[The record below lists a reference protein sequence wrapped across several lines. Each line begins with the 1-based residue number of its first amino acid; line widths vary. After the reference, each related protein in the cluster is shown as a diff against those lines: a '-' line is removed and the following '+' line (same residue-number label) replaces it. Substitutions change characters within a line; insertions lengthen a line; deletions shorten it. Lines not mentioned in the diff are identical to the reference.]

1 MPETPY
7 TPPWRFAFGENFL
20 IPAAT
25 DSFRLSGDT
34 GGHVKIVKAF
44 FKPAAECPRLT
55 WQVRSSMD
63 RTRPALIEYVVLAT
77 AVTAIG
83 GFLFGYDTAVING
96 RSRISRL
103 TWV

>member
-1 MPETPY
+1 MIPSPLCGGGLGWGETHQEKRKRSPANPSNEGEATCHENIRRYRRSPVVPETPY

-44 FKPAAECPRLT
+44 FKPAA
-55 WQVRSSMD
+55 RSVPD
-63 RTRPALIEYVVLAT
+63 
-77 AVTAIG
+77 
-83 GFLFGYDTAVING
+83 
-96 RSRISRL
+96 
-103 TWV
+103 